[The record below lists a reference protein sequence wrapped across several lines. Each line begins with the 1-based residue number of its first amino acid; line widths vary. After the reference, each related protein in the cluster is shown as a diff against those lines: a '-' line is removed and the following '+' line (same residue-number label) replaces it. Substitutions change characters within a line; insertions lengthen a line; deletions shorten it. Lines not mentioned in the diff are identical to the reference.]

1 MSKHS
6 SEIIDLFKP
15 NDYDQNIGKYKRI
28 RIVVV
33 SDTHEDHRMI
43 KIPDGDILLHCGDFT
58 NRHHWFNLSDEQIPQ
73 SLIDFNQW
81 LGQLPHRYKIVIG
94 GNHDVNLEKH
104 SQEEIQ
110 SKYLTNCIYL
120 RDQLIEIEGIS
131 IYGCSWSTDGES
143 KWNLIPSNVDI
154 LMTHIPPKSI
164 LDSAFQP
171 KNSSLKEIGSRRNN
185 SIHGVGS
192 KSLLN
197 EIIGRIRPRVHCFG
211 HIHDSFGYTSNQFG
225 LNTLFMNAAADLTK
239 RSIQFN
245 FYLSLE

>member
-1 MSKHS
+1 MSNPS
-6 SEIIDLFKP
+6 SEILDLFKP
-15 NDYDQNIGKYKRI
+15 DDYDRNTDKYKQI

-43 KIPDGDILLHCGDFT
+43 KIPNGDILLHCGDFT
-58 NRHHWFNLSDEQIPQ
+58 NRHHWFNLSDDEVPQ

-94 GNHDVNLEKH
+94 GNHEVNLDKH

-120 RDQLIEIEGIS
+120 QDQLIEIEGIS
-131 IYGCSWSTDGES
+131 IYGCSWSLEAES

-164 LDSAFQP
+164 LDSAFQSG
-171 KNSSLKEIGSRRNN
+171 KASKAIGSKGHN

-211 HIHDSFGYTSNQFG
+211 HIHDGFGYTSNKFG
-225 LNTLFMNAAADLTK
+225 VETLFLNAAADISK
-239 RSIQFN
+239 QCIQLN
-245 FYLSLE
+245 YYLSHE

>member
-1 MSKHS
+1 MLNDNREEDMIHSFSTIKSIFITNIFTFRLNSHQNTIQRIYIISFQLDTIHHDIYSLIITNEVYSSMSNHS

-15 NDYDQNIGKYKRI
+15 NDYDQNNGKYKRI

-58 NRHHWFNLSDEQIPQ
+58 NRHHWLNLSDEQIPQ

-120 RDQLIEIEGIS
+120 RDQLIKIEGIS
-131 IYGCSWSTDGES
+131 IYGCSWV
-143 KWNLIPSNVDI
+143 NL
-154 LMTHIPPKSI
+154 
-164 LDSAFQP
+164 
-171 KNSSLKEIGSRRNN
+171 
-185 SIHGVGS
+185 
-192 KSLLN
+192 
-197 EIIGRIRPRVHCFG
+197 
-211 HIHDSFGYTSNQFG
+211 
-225 LNTLFMNAAADLTK
+225 
-239 RSIQFN
+239 
-245 FYLSLE
+245 